1 MHVIVH
7 VCIHMCI
14 YTHSYSSKDVQTQRV
29 RTVTAFIYRLYI
41 YPQVYIIYDLSTYII
56 IYHRWNLTGKLT
68 RISLLILLSGCESS
82 DELCKV
88 SISIDELSV
97 GPSLSDPPS
106 VHHYD
111 LVTLR
116 EEPYPMGHQ
125 EARLREE
132 GEGGGGGDSKR
143 REEGGEEEE
152 ETVKGEKR
160 EEEEETVKGRGG
172 GGGDSKRGE
181 EGGEKEEETVKGE
194 KREGR
199 RRRRQ

>member
-1 MHVIVH
+1 MYVYTYV
-7 VCIHMCI
+7 
-14 YTHSYSSKDVQTQRV
+14 YTH
-29 RTVTAFIYRLYI
+29 TVIHLKMFRPNVSELSAFIHRLYI
-41 YPQVYIIYDLSTYII
+41 YPQVYIIYDLSTYIT

-82 DELCKV
+82 DELCEV

-116 EEPYPMGHQ
+116 EEPYPVGHQ
-125 EARLREE
+125 EASLREE
-132 GEGGGGGDSKR
+132 G
-143 REEGGEEEE
+143 
-152 ETVKGEKR
+152 
-160 EEEEETVKGRGG
+160 
-172 GGGDSKRGE
+172 
-181 EGGEKEEETVKGE
+181 
-194 KREGR
+194 EGR